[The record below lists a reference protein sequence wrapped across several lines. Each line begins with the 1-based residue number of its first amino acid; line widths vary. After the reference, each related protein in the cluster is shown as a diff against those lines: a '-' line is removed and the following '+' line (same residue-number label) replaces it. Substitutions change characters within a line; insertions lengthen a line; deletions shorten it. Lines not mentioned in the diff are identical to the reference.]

1 LLTKTSESDVVGL
14 TNRLKNELERYVNLV
29 TDENIEIF
37 LSASFGYGLQDEV
50 VQSLDELMKV
60 ADSHLY
66 RRKYYNKH
74 SMRSN
79 MIKSLMST
87 LFQKSEREEKHSER
101 VSKYCEALSEAM
113 NCNREFINKISVA
126 GSLHDI
132 GKIGISETILNKEG
146 KLDNIEWGIM
156 KLHPVKSAEIL
167 ETTEEYKDIAEVVA
181 AHHERWDGTGYPNGL
196 RGEGIPKMARI
207 IAVADAYDAMVEIR
221 SYRAPVSKEDAIAEL
236 VKCSG
241 TQFDPHIVDVF
252 VNQVLMKNSL

>member
-1 LLTKTSESDVVGL
+1 
-14 TNRLKNELERYVNLV
+14 
-29 TDENIEIF
+29 
-37 LSASFGYGLQDEV
+37 
-50 VQSLDELMKV
+50 
-60 ADSHLY
+60 
-66 RRKYYNKH
+66 
-74 SMRSN
+74 
-79 MIKSLMST
+79 
-87 LFQKSEREEKHSER
+87 
-101 VSKYCEALSEAM
+101 M